1 MTIYNKLKIAILTI
15 LSSQHLYA
23 ITLDPLQ
30 IQSAPGELLYAEMSF
45 HQADANSKLDVSLA
59 TPEDLMM
66 LGATHQPPSTLN
78 FFTRR
83 NNKGEGV
90 IVITS
95 SRPMTDAELNI
106 IVKIQ
111 ENGATHLKHIRQPI
125 RQKTQI
131 AAAKSSNEKTL
142 APKYIVSEKDIA
154 LNLPESTRYNANAV
168 TNSKETNLKQEKL
181 LNASFA
187 LPPALNVPES
197 KAPVATAISVAPP
210 PKLERTATIQAASN
224 TQAATPKIAVTEQKP
239 ATPTIRQEVQQ
250 VAVVQATNNP
260 APPPVSN
267 TTVAEQKPV
276 IPTPTIKQEVQQ
288 AAVVQAANVQPAKQS
303 VVAEKP
309 LPNLNIENK
318 LVENK
323 QDTVAE
329 YQAKNK
335 EQPIRQKPA
344 QSNPPA
350 TSGENSQQQHVVR
363 RNESLW
369 SIAQRIAGQTQQP
382 VYKVMNQIKAQNE
395 HAFVGGNANRL
406 RQGAHLNFNLGT
418 ASGRQNPDTNQMTT
432 QTAHGVPA
440 GKVKYRLQQAEMT
453 LIAESNQDSSTGSAK
468 KDTQQQKT
476 SADLS
481 LKVMTAREKTV
492 TLQRNVTQLELA
504 LRGKEQRIQLLNA
517 RLAELQEQLK
527 AQQETKKP
535 TR

>member
-66 LGATHQPPSTLN
+66 LGAIHQPPAALN

-111 ENGATHLKHIRQPI
+111 ENGAAHLKHIRQPI
-125 RQKTQI
+125 RQKNLI
-131 AAAKSSNEKTL
+131 ATAKSSNEKTP

-154 LNLPESTRYNANAV
+154 LNLPESTRYNANSA
-168 TNSKETNLKQEKL
+168 TNSKQTNLKQEKL
-181 LNASFA
+181 LNAPFA
-187 LPPALNVPES
+187 LPPALNIPES
-197 KAPVATAISVAPP
+197 KAPVVTAISVAPP
-210 PKLERTATIQAASN
+210 AKAEQTTTIQAASN
-224 TQAATPKIAVTEQKP
+224 TQATTPKILSTEQKP
-239 ATPTIRQEVQQ
+239 ATPTIKR
-250 VAVVQATNNP
+250 
-260 APPPVSN
+260 
-267 TTVAEQKPV
+267 
-276 IPTPTIKQEVQQ
+276 EVQQ
-288 AAVVQAANVQPAKQS
+288 AAVVQAANAQPANENIP
-303 VVAEKP
+303 AEKP
-309 LPNLNIENK
+309 IQNTENK
-318 LVENK
+318 LVEKK
-323 QDTVAE
+323 QDTMAE

-335 EQPIRQKPA
+335 EQPIKQPPP
-344 QSNPPA
+344 QSTPSA
-350 TSGENSQQQHVVR
+350 ASGENSQQQHLVR

-418 ASGRQNPDTNQMTT
+418 VPSHKNPSTNQMAA

-440 GKVKYRLQQAEMT
+440 GKAKYRLQQAEMT

-504 LRGKEQRIQLLNA
+504 LRGKEHRIQLLNA

-527 AQQETKKP
+527 AQQKTKKP

>member
-66 LGATHQPPSTLN
+66 LGATHQPPAALN

-111 ENGATHLKHIRQPI
+111 ENGAAHLKHIRQPI

-154 LNLPESTRYNANAV
+154 LNLPESTRYNANTA

-181 LNASFA
+181 LNAPFA
-187 LPPALNVPES
+187 LPPALNIPES
-197 KAPVATAISVAPP
+197 KAPIVTAISVAPP
-210 PKLERTATIQAASN
+210 SKIEQTATSQAASN
-224 TQAATPKIAVTEQKP
+224 TQATTPKIVSTEQKP
-239 ATPTIRQEVQQ
+239 ATPTIKREVQQ
-250 VAVVQATNNP
+250 AAVIQAANNP
-260 APPPVSN
+260 TPPPISN
-267 TTVAEQKPV
+267 TAVTEQKSVTPA
-276 IPTPTIKQEVQQ
+276 PTIKQEVQQ
-288 AAVVQAANVQPAKQS
+288 AAVVQAANAQPANENIP
-303 VVAEKP
+303 AEKP
-309 LPNLNIENK
+309 IQNTENK
-318 LVENK
+318 LVEKK

-335 EQPIRQKPA
+335 EQPIKQPSPSA
-344 QSNPPA
+344 ASA
-350 TSGENSQQQHVVR
+350 ENSQQQHVVR

-395 HAFVGGNANRL
+395 HAFIGGNANRL

-418 ASGRQNPDTNQMTT
+418 VPSHQNPNANQIAA
-432 QTAHGVPA
+432 QTPHGAPA
-440 GKVKYRLQQAEMT
+440 GKAKYRLQQAEMT
-453 LIAESNQDSSTGSAK
+453 LLAESNQDSSTGSAK
-468 KDTQQQKT
+468 KDTLQQKT